1 MILFKCDRC
10 GKVISPYV
18 HRIRIE
24 AFSNAN
30 YALDKPITT
39 FPLAQVGSDISE
51 DLLPEMMEGSH
62 FCRDCIEQICAYAMN
77 YNLPPADPVPE
88 PEQKPEAPKKPARQA
103 PTIREKYK
111 NDMDGPIR
119 SFWTAN
125 PRRSVSWIADE
136 IGVSEETVRN
146 HLKEMGLWKKE
157 D

>member
-39 FPLAQVGSDISE
+39 FPLAKVESDISE
-51 DLLPEMMEGSH
+51 DLLPETIEGMH
-62 FCRDCIEQICAYAMN
+62 FCRDCIELACAFLMN
-77 YNLPPADPVPE
+77 YNQPLPDTPE
-88 PEQKPEAPKKPARQA
+88 PEQKPEATKKSTYQA

-111 NDMDGPIR
+111 NDIDGPIKA
-119 SFWTAN
+119 FWTAN
-125 PRRSVSWIADE
+125 PPRPVSWIADE
-136 IGVSEETVRN
+136 IGVSEQTVYN
-146 HLKEMGLWKKE
+146 HLKKMKLK
-157 D
+157 

>member
-39 FPLAQVGSDISE
+39 FPLSKVDSDISE
-51 DLLPEMMEGSH
+51 DLLPEMMEGSQ

-77 YNLPPADPVPE
+77 YNVDINYEGGYTLHTMRSRFGK
-88 PEQKPEAPKKPARQA
+88 Q
-103 PTIREKYK
+103 
-111 NDMDGPIR
+111 IR
-119 SFWTAN
+119 SLSRQRTRTMMAA
-125 PRRSVSWIADE
+125 S
-136 IGVSEETVRN
+136 
-146 HLKEMGLWKKE
+146 
-157 D
+157 